1 MDPTK
6 QATNREEAAE
16 HAVPSQQTIASN
28 MDVLVG
34 YILLIGVL
42 LSVLLIT
49 AGTIWNWILTHRLTT
64 LFTITGENYFGF
76 LLSSFHQLFSG
87 ALEPRLLIS
96 LGIVTLMFT
105 PYLRVAASV
114 VYFAFI
120 ARNWKY
126 TLFTLFVFTV
136 LTYSLF
142 LR

>member
-1 MDPTK
+1 MIEQTK
-6 QATNREEAAE
+6 NTSTGKISVEQESMN
-16 HAVPSQQTIASN
+16 S

-42 LSVLLIT
+42 LSVALIIG
-49 AGTIWNWILTHRLTT
+49 GTLWNWILTHHLTIQY
-64 LFTITGENYFGF
+64 TISGENYFSF
-76 LLSSFHQLFSG
+76 LLSSFRQLFGG
-87 ALEPRLLIS
+87 ALQPRLLIS

-114 VYFAFI
+114 VYFAVV
-120 ARNWKY
+120 AHNWKY

>member
-1 MDPTK
+1 MIEQTK
-6 QATNREEAAE
+6 NVSSEASAAE
-16 HAVPSQQTIASN
+16 QKSMNN

-42 LSVLLIT
+42 LSVVLII
-49 AGTIWNWILTHRLTT
+49 AGTLWNWILAHHLTIQY
-64 LFTITGENYFGF
+64 TISGMNYFSF
-76 LLSSFHQLFSG
+76 LLTSFRQLFRG

-114 VYFAFI
+114 VYFAVV
-120 ARNWKY
+120 ARNLKY
-126 TLFTLFVFTV
+126 TLFTLFVFVV

>member
-1 MDPTK
+1 MMENTNNNPAANENTAE
-6 QATNREEAAE
+6 QASMN
-16 HAVPSQQTIASN
+16 N

-42 LSVLLIT
+42 VSVGLIIAGTLWNWLIT
-49 AGTIWNWILTHRLTT
+49 HSLTT
-64 LFTITGENYFGF
+64 QFTISGENYFGF
-76 LLSSFHQLFSG
+76 LISSLRQLFAG
-87 ALEPRLLIS
+87 AIQPHLLIS

-114 VYFAFI
+114 VYFAFV
-120 ARNWKY
+120 ARNLKY
-126 TLFTLFVFTV
+126 TLFTLFVFSV

>member
-1 MDPTK
+1 MENTRNENPASET
-6 QATNREEAAE
+6 TAE
-16 HAVPSQQTIASN
+16 QQTMNN

-42 LSVLLIT
+42 LSGLLII
-49 AGTIWNWILTHRLTT
+49 AGTLWNFALTHHLTT
-64 LFTITGENYFGF
+64 QFTISGENYFGF
-76 LLSSFHQLFSG
+76 LTSSLRQLLSG
-87 ALEPRLLIS
+87 AIQPRLLIS

-114 VYFAFI
+114 VYFALV
-120 ARNWKY
+120 ARNLKY
-126 TLFTLFVFTV
+126 TLFTLFVFAV

>member
-1 MDPTK
+1 MMERMKSTS
-6 QATNREEAAE
+6 TETVAAE
-16 HAVPSQQTIASN
+16 QKSMNN

-34 YILLIGVL
+34 YILLVGVL
-42 LSVLLIT
+42 LSVALII
-49 AGTIWNWILTHRLTT
+49 AGTLWNWIVAHHLTIQY
-64 LFTITGENYFGF
+64 TISGQNYFGF
-76 LLSSFHQLFSG
+76 LLSSFRQLFRG

-114 VYFAFI
+114 VYFA
-120 ARNWKY
+120 AVAHNWKY
-126 TLFTLFVFTV
+126 TLFTLFVFAV